1 MAFVDGVKTQYG
13 DYFEALL
20 PVLRS
25 GGVLAV
31 DNVLM
36 SGTVAEG
43 RSDGHWSDEQIAT
56 ARVFNARLLS
66 HGQLAAAITPIGDGV
81 LIAVKR

>member
-1 MAFVDGVKTQYG
+1 
-13 DYFEALL
+13 
-20 PVLRS
+20 
-25 GGVLAV
+25 VLAV

-56 ARVFNARLLS
+56 ARAFSERLLT
-66 HGQLAAAITPIGDGV
+66 HPDLVGTVTPVGDGV
-81 LIAVKR
+81 LVAVRS